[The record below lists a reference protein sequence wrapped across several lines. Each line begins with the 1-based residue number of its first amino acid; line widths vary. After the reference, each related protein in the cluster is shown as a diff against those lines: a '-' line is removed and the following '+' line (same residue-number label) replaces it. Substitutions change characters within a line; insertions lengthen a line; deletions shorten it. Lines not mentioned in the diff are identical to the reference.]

1 MAGKTGGLEYAINA
15 IASVSS
21 VHTIS
26 SVFGFIN
33 GFVSIYS
40 GSSTAFM
47 PTFIPLIPGLVA
59 KLGVTGQ
66 EAIDMVRN
74 LVYTCCVSA
83 HLVDASPLSLLG
95 ALCIAAAPEWDD
107 KNKLFR
113 NLLFWGMG
121 MSVFAA
127 VISFIFWR

>member
-1 MAGKTGGLEYAINA
+1 
-15 IASVSS
+15 VSS

-40 GSSTAFM
+40 GSSTVVM

-66 EAIDMVRN
+66 EAIDMIRN

-121 MSVFAA
+121 MSIFAA